1 MTARYDA
8 EVALLRDQPLAY
20 GAVKVPELRVL
31 HDADELRR
39 LADWLRALVT
49 EGLPDANGVALD
61 YHRLADALTRLS
73 TMAREY
79 AATLTRPIP

>member
-8 EVALLRDQPLAY
+8 EVALLRDHPLSY

-39 LADWLRALVT
+39 LADWLRALTT
-49 EGLPDANGVALD
+49 EGLPDANGIALD
-61 YHRLADALTRLS
+61 YFRLSARLLALSSEAHDFALSLTRV
-73 TMAREY
+73 
-79 AATLTRPIP
+79 IP

>member
-39 LADWLRALVT
+39 LADWLAILREERPEAR
-49 EGLPDANGVALD
+49 DAVALD
-61 YHRLADALTRLS
+61 YFRLSARLLELSSDTHDFALSLTRV
-73 TMAREY
+73 
-79 AATLTRPIP
+79 IP